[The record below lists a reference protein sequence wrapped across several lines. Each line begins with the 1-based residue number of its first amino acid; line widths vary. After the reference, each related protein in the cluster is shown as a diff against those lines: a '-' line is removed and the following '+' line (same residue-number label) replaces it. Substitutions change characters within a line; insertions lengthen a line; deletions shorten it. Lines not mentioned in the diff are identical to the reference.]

1 MGGSSAGPAVL
12 PSLLGTHR
20 GFRLD
25 VCPHLWFSC
34 TGFPLETLPAHSRC
48 GDGHAASQAPVEC
61 GHCWHPPRSAPLP
74 FPQGCPTCHDHQLY
88 PSGRAERGE
97 SAYGWWAGLWFTS
110 PTTCLCWTPARWGEH
125 VASGAI
131 PYFNAFFFSFY
142 LRVFLIG
149 SEAKTDDER

>member
-1 MGGSSAGPAVL
+1 MGPAVL

-34 TGFPLETLPAHSRC
+34 TGFPLETVPAHSRC

-61 GHCWHPPRSAPLP
+61 GHCWHPPRSAP
-74 FPQGCPTCHDHQLY
+74 CPSHRAAPLVTTISCTPVAVLSVGRVLTAGGQA
-88 PSGRAERGE
+88 SGFHHPPPA
-97 SAYGWWAGLWFTS
+97 SAGRLRGWW
-110 PTTCLCWTPARWGEH
+110 EH
-125 VASGAI
+125 IASGAI

-149 SEAKTDDER
+149 NEAKTDDER